1 VAKDMNEAIGR
12 HITGWF
18 GSKNVFAVDPPG
30 ELAERVPGLQILEVA
45 PGGMFELYSY
55 VTLGCWEAVQTLG
68 VGTEFV
74 FTVRRPDPAHVEA
87 ISLAAAQHCGTPE
100 GRLDRGSVVPLG
112 RPWLPDSTFDRLL
125 VTLPYPY
132 GPKFEF
138 VRWRKF
144 TARILWLLPI
154 SALEAAFV
162 AADGVE
168 AFEERMESM
177 GISFTDPARPSVV

>member
-1 VAKDMNEAIGR
+1 MNEAIGR

-18 GSKNVFAVDPPG
+18 GSKKVFAVEPPA

-45 PGGMFELYSY
+45 PGPMLDLCTY
-55 VTLGCWEAVQTLG
+55 VTLGCWQAVETLG

-74 FTVRRPDPAHVEA
+74 FTVRRPDPAHVTA
-87 ISLAAAQHCGTPE
+87 IATVAAAHCGTPT

-112 RPWLPDSTFDRLL
+112 RPWLPGSNYDRLL

-132 GPKFEF
+132 GPKFEY
-138 VRWRKF
+138 VRWRRF
-144 TARILWLLPI
+144 SARLLWLMPI
-154 SALEAAFV
+154 SALEEAFI

-168 AFEERMESM
+168 AFETRLESM
-177 GISFTDPARPSVV
+177 GVSFTDPARPSVI

>member
-1 VAKDMNEAIGR
+1 MNEAIGR

-18 GSKNVFAVDPPG
+18 GSKKVFAVDPPAD
-30 ELAERVPGLQILEVA
+30 LADRVPGLQVLEVA
-45 PGGMFELYSY
+45 PGPMFDLYTY
-55 VTLGCWEAVQTLG
+55 VTIGCWEAVETLG

-74 FTVRRPDPAHVEA
+74 FTVRQPDPSHVHA
-87 ISLAAAQHCGTPE
+87 ITSAAAQHCGTP
-100 GRLDRGSVVPLG
+100 GSRLDRGSIVPLG
-112 RPWLPDSTFDRLL
+112 RPWLPGSNCDRLL

-144 TARILWLLPI
+144 SARLLWLLPI
-154 SALEAAFV
+154 SPLEEAFV

-168 AFEERMESM
+168 AFEARMESL

>member
-1 VAKDMNEAIGR
+1 MNEAIGR

-18 GSKNVFAVDPPG
+18 GNGRVFAVDPPPD
-30 ELAERVPGLQILEVA
+30 LAERVPGLQILEVA
-45 PGGMFELYSY
+45 PSGMLDLYSY
-55 VTLGCWEAVQTLG
+55 ITLGCWQAVETLG

-74 FTVRRPDPAHVEA
+74 FTVRQPDAAHVEA

-100 GRLDRGSVVPLG
+100 GRLDRGSIVPLG
-112 RPWLPDSTFDRLL
+112 RPWLPGSTCDRLL

-132 GPKFEF
+132 GPKFEY

-144 TARILWLLPI
+144 TARLLWLLPI

-168 AFEERMESM
+168 AFEARMESM